1 MTEDISIQNTQ
12 ENIDFDG
19 PSWIDRQFT
28 HPERNI
34 RLGTSFSG
42 IGAIEYAFKR
52 LGLNSHIM
60 FAGDIDANCKKT
72 YFANYKISEEQWHTD
87 IHNFNAKPYRG
98 KIDLFV
104 GGAPC
109 QAFSIVGDQR
119 GFDDTR
125 GTLFREFARVVK
137 ECQPKVFIFENV
149 QGLFKHDNG
158 RTWDVIRKTFEDYC
172 GYDVHYQLLNA
183 RDYGVPQTRERL
195 YCIGF
200 RKKTNFKIR

>member
-1 MTEDISIQNTQ
+1 
-12 ENIDFDG
+12 
-19 PSWIDRQFT
+19 
-28 HPERNI
+28 
-34 RLGTSFSG
+34 
-42 IGAIEYAFKR
+42 
-52 LGLNSHIM
+52 M

-149 QGLFKHDNG
+149 KGMLSHDKG
-158 RTWDVIRKTFEDYC
+158 RTWQVIRDTFENYC
-172 GYDVHYQLLNA
+172 GYDIYFQVAVKSCKSRIKGLPVTYDKHIKPTIAHLKSKISSEMPDLTYSNQYKPEREGNA
-183 RDYGVPQTRERL
+183 YILRL
-195 YCIGF
+195 DKSKVFVRVRKSYCGCECEDIPIVKYD
-200 RKKTNFKIR
+200 KK